1 MTKLKN
7 TTTTNTPTTQKIKQK
22 KATSVKRKMT
32 EAFSLMV
39 VFITVISAL
48 AIVFITHANS
58 AVIEI
63 EKTLDLKYTF
73 AYNLNQAIFD
83 INKNSY
89 LLQTQSLNKN
99 KQKQLEGRLTRAVDD
114 LKKGLKKL
122 DSDNKYTKILNDK
135 ATALISVVTDRYLP
149 SLKQGDPI
157 ALSSIYEKD
166 LYPLVEVLDKNSK
179 NLFMSHLYHATAV
192 VNGVQG
198 TLYIYLISS
207 ICLVAFVIAILIAYK
222 TSSYITHK
230 LDIAVKTAYQ
240 IAKGDTTVKVL
251 QSKRRDE
258 FGKLLE
264 SLEMMRTSLNQ
275 LVSEIL
281 TDVKTSTQKIDEI
294 DTITGNINDKAVYT
308 QSTSTV
314 IANAATQMVN
324 LTNEIAKNCETAAAN
339 ADKTN
344 QDTQVG
350 VHAIQQTIDGIL
362 EQVKKSEEDAGLVS
376 NLVKQADNIGAIVQT
391 IDEIAA
397 QTNLLALNAAI
408 EAARAGDAG
417 KGFAVVADEVRALA
431 SRTTKSTKDIADMVG
446 SIQADANLAQ
456 GSMQQSLEHMQELST
471 KAQAVHSLLNSII
484 DGVKTLDEEIS
495 QIAKATVEQ
504 NQSTL
509 EISQNLSSINE
520 NICGF
525 SEDVGAVKEEVSQS
539 VRLLN
544 KLLSSVGSIKV

>member
-7 TTTTNTPTTQKIKQK
+7 TTTTNFPTVKVKKK

>member
-1 MTKLKN
+1 MTKPKN
-7 TTTTNTPTTQKIKQK
+7 TTTTNFPTVKVKKK

-48 AIVFITHANS
+48 AIVFITNANS

-149 SLKQGDPI
+149 TLKNNDLI

-207 ICLVAFVIAILIAYK
+207 ICLVAVVIAILIAYK

-264 SLEMMRTSLNQ
+264 SLEMMRASLNQ

-350 VHAIQQTIDGIL
+350 VRAIQQTIDGIL

-456 GSMQQSLEHMQELST
+456 GSMQQSLEHMQELSA

>member
-7 TTTTNTPTTQKIKQK
+7 TTTTNFPTVKVKKK

-149 SLKQGDPI
+149 TLKNNDLI

-179 NLFMSHLYHATAV
+179 NLFMAHLYHATAV

-207 ICLVAFVIAILIAYK
+207 ICLVAVVIAILIAYK

>member
-7 TTTTNTPTTQKIKQK
+7 TTTTNSPTVKVKKK

-48 AIVFITHANS
+48 AIVFITNANS

-149 SLKQGDPI
+149 TLKNNDLI

-207 ICLVAFVIAILIAYK
+207 ICLVAVVIAILIAYK

-350 VHAIQQTIDGIL
+350 VRAIQQTIDGIL
-362 EQVKKSEEDAGLVS
+362 DQVKKSEEDAGLVS

-456 GSMQQSLEHMQELST
+456 GSMQQSLEHMQELSA

>member
-7 TTTTNTPTTQKIKQK
+7 TTTTNSPTVKVKKK

-39 VFITVISAL
+39 VFITLISAL

-99 KQKQLEGRLTRAVDD
+99 KQKQLEGRLVRAVDD

-149 SLKQGDPI
+149 TLKNNDLI

-207 ICLVAFVIAILIAYK
+207 ICLIAFVIAILIAYK

-456 GSMQQSLEHMQELST
+456 GSMQQSLEHMQELSA

>member
-7 TTTTNTPTTQKIKQK
+7 TTTTNSPTVKVKKK

>member
-7 TTTTNTPTTQKIKQK
+7 TTTTNFPTVKVKKK

-89 LLQTQSLNKN
+89 LLQTQRLNKN
-99 KQKQLEGRLTRAVDD
+99 KQKQLEGRLVRAVDD

-149 SLKQGDPI
+149 TLKNNDLI

-207 ICLVAFVIAILIAYK
+207 ICLIAFVIAILIAYK

-350 VHAIQQTIDGIL
+350 VRAIQQTIDGIL
-362 EQVKKSEEDAGLVS
+362 DQVKKSEEDASLVS

-431 SRTTKSTKDIADMVG
+431 SRTTKSTKDIATMVG

>member
-1 MTKLKN
+1 MTKNKN
-7 TTTTNTPTTQKIKQK
+7 TTTTNSPTVKVK
-22 KATSVKRKMT
+22 KKKTTSVKRKMT

-39 VFITVISAL
+39 VFITLISAL

-99 KQKQLEGRLTRAVDD
+99 KQKQLEGRLVRAVDD

-149 SLKQGDPI
+149 TLKNNDLI

>member
-1 MTKLKN
+1 MTKNKN
-7 TTTTNTPTTQKIKQK
+7 TTTTNSPTVKVKQK

-32 EAFSLMV
+32 EAFALMV
-39 VFITVISAL
+39 VFITLISAL

-264 SLEMMRTSLNQ
+264 SLEMMRASLNQ

-350 VHAIQQTIDGIL
+350 VRAIQQTIDGIL
-362 EQVKKSEEDAGLVS
+362 DQVKKSEEDAGLVS

>member
-7 TTTTNTPTTQKIKQK
+7 TTTTNSPTVKVKKK
-22 KATSVKRKMT
+22 KATSVRRKMT

-39 VFITVISAL
+39 VFITLISAL

>member
-7 TTTTNTPTTQKIKQK
+7 TTTTNSPTVKVKKK

-149 SLKQGDPI
+149 TLKNNDLI

-207 ICLVAFVIAILIAYK
+207 ICLVAVVIAILIAYK

-350 VHAIQQTIDGIL
+350 VRAIQQTIDGIL

-456 GSMQQSLEHMQELST
+456 GSMQQSLEHMQELSA

>member
-1 MTKLKN
+1 MTKNKN
-7 TTTTNTPTTQKIKQK
+7 TTTTNSPTVKVKQK

-32 EAFSLMV
+32 EAFALMV
-39 VFITVISAL
+39 VFITLISAL

-99 KQKQLEGRLTRAVDD
+99 KQKQLEGRLVRAVDD

-122 DSDNKYTKILNDK
+122 EPENKYTKILNDK
-135 ATALISVVTDRYLP
+135 ATLLIRVVTESYLP
-149 SLKQGDPI
+149 AIKQGDPN
-157 ALSSIYEKD
+157 ALSSIYEKAV
-166 LYPLVEVLDKNSK
+166 YPLIEVLDKNSK
-179 NLFMSHLYHATAV
+179 HLFMSHLYHATAV
-192 VNGVQG
+192 INGVNG
-198 TLYIYLISS
+198 TLYIYLISA
-207 ICLVAFVIAILIAYK
+207 ICFIAFVIAILIAYK

-258 FGKLLE
+258 FGNLLE
-264 SLEMMRTSLNQ
+264 SLEMMRASLNQ

-362 EQVKKSEEDAGLVS
+362 DQVKKSEEDAGLVS

>member
-7 TTTTNTPTTQKIKQK
+7 TTTTNFPTVKVK
-22 KATSVKRKMT
+22 KKKTTSVKRKMT

-39 VFITVISAL
+39 VFITLISAL

-99 KQKQLEGRLTRAVDD
+99 KQKQLEGRLVRAVDD

-149 SLKQGDPI
+149 TLKNNDLI

-264 SLEMMRTSLNQ
+264 SLEMMRASLNQ

-350 VHAIQQTIDGIL
+350 VRAIQQTIDGIL
-362 EQVKKSEEDAGLVS
+362 DQVKKSEEDASLVS

>member
-7 TTTTNTPTTQKIKQK
+7 TTTTNSPTVKVKKK

-149 SLKQGDPI
+149 TLKNNDLI

-179 NLFMSHLYHATAV
+179 NLFMAHLYHATAV

-207 ICLVAFVIAILIAYK
+207 ICLIAFVIAILIAYK

>member
-1 MTKLKN
+1 MTKNKN
-7 TTTTNTPTTQKIKQK
+7 TTTTNSPTVKVK
-22 KATSVKRKMT
+22 KKKTTSVKRKMT

-39 VFITVISAL
+39 VFITLISAL

-99 KQKQLEGRLTRAVDD
+99 KQKQLEGRLVRAVDD

-149 SLKQGDPI
+149 TLKNNDLI

-192 VNGVQG
+192 VNDVQG

-207 ICLVAFVIAILIAYK
+207 ICLVAVVIAILIAYK

>member
-7 TTTTNTPTTQKIKQK
+7 TTTTNFPTVKVKKK

-99 KQKQLEGRLTRAVDD
+99 KQKQLEGRLVRAVDD
-114 LKKGLKKL
+114 LKKGLKKF

-149 SLKQGDPI
+149 TLKNNDLI

-362 EQVKKSEEDAGLVS
+362 DQVKKSEEDASLVS

-431 SRTTKSTKDIADMVG
+431 SRTTKSTKDIATMVG

-456 GSMQQSLEHMQELST
+456 GSMQQSLEHMQELSA

-525 SEDVGAVKEEVSQS
+525 SKDVGAVKEEVSQS

>member
-7 TTTTNTPTTQKIKQK
+7 TTTTNSPTVKVKK
-22 KATSVKRKMT
+22 NKATSVKRKMT

-39 VFITVISAL
+39 SFITVISAL

-207 ICLVAFVIAILIAYK
+207 ICLVAVVIAILIAYK

-264 SLEMMRTSLNQ
+264 SLEMMRASLNQ

-350 VHAIQQTIDGIL
+350 VRAIQQTIDGIL
-362 EQVKKSEEDAGLVS
+362 DQVKKSEEDAGLVS

>member
-7 TTTTNTPTTQKIKQK
+7 STTTNSPTVKVKKK

-149 SLKQGDPI
+149 TLKNNDLI

-207 ICLVAFVIAILIAYK
+207 ICLIAFVIAILIAYK

>member
-7 TTTTNTPTTQKIKQK
+7 TTTTNSPTVKVKKK

-99 KQKQLEGRLTRAVDD
+99 KQKQLEGRLVRAVDD

-149 SLKQGDPI
+149 TLKNNDLI

-179 NLFMSHLYHATAV
+179 NLFMAHLYHATAV

-207 ICLVAFVIAILIAYK
+207 ICLIAFVIAILIAYK

-264 SLEMMRTSLNQ
+264 SLEMMRASLNQ

-350 VHAIQQTIDGIL
+350 VRAIQQTIDGIL
-362 EQVKKSEEDAGLVS
+362 DQVKKSEEDASLVS

-456 GSMQQSLEHMQELST
+456 GSMQQSLEHMQELSA

>member
-7 TTTTNTPTTQKIKQK
+7 TTTTNSPTVKVKKK

-114 LKKGLKKL
+114 LKKELKKL

-149 SLKQGDPI
+149 TLKNNDLI

-179 NLFMSHLYHATAV
+179 NLFMAHLYHATAV

-207 ICLVAFVIAILIAYK
+207 ICLVAVVIAILIAYK

-264 SLEMMRTSLNQ
+264 SLEMMRASLNE

-350 VHAIQQTIDGIL
+350 VRAIQQTIDGIL
-362 EQVKKSEEDAGLVS
+362 DQVKKSEEDASLVS

-456 GSMQQSLEHMQELST
+456 GSMQQSLEHMQELSA

>member
-1 MTKLKN
+1 MKKSKI
-7 TTTTNTPTTQKIKQK
+7 TTTDCAPKKVKHN

-32 EAFSLMV
+32 QSFSLMV

-63 EKTLDLKYTF
+63 EKSLDLKYTF

-99 KQKQLEGRLTRAVDD
+99 KQKQLEGRLVRSVDD

-122 DSDNKYTKILNDK
+122 DPDNKYNKILQDK
-135 ATALISVVTDRYLP
+135 ATVLIRKVSESYFPLLKNGDLTTL
-149 SLKQGDPI
+149 SLV
-157 ALSSIYEKD
+157 YEED
-166 LYPLVEVLDKNSK
+166 LYPLIEVLDKNSK
-179 NLFMSHLYHATAV
+179 HLFMSHLYHATAV
-192 VNGVQG
+192 INGVNG
-198 TLYIYLISS
+198 TLYIYLISA
-207 ICLVAFVIAILIAYK
+207 ICFIAFVIAITIAYK

-264 SLEMMRTSLNQ
+264 SLEMMRASLNQ

-294 DTITGNINDKAVYT
+294 DTITSNINNKAVHT
-308 QSTSTV
+308 QSTSSI
-314 IANAATQMVN
+314 IANAASQMVN
-324 LTNEIAKNCETAAAN
+324 LTDEIAKNCETAAAN

-344 QDTQVG
+344 HDTQVG
-350 VHAIQQTIDGIL
+350 VSAISDTIEGIL
-362 EQVKKSEEDAGLVS
+362 DQVKKSEKDATLVA
-376 NLVKQADNIGAIVQT
+376 NLVKQADGIGAIVET

-397 QTNLLALNAAI
+397 QTNVLALNAAI

-431 SRTTKSTKDIADMVG
+431 SRTTKSTKDIATMVG
-446 SIQADANLAQ
+446 NIQSDANLAQ
-456 GSMQQSLEHMQELST
+456 SSMQQSLQHMQQLSD
-471 KAQAVHSLLNSII
+471 KAQSVHSLLNSII
-484 DGVKTLDEEIS
+484 EGVETLDEEIS

-509 EISQNLSSINE
+509 EISQNISSINE

-539 VRLLN
+539 VKMLN
-544 KLLSSVGSIKV
+544 ELLSSVGSIKV

>member
-7 TTTTNTPTTQKIKQK
+7 TTTTNFPTVKVKKK

-99 KQKQLEGRLTRAVDD
+99 KQKQLEGRLVRAVDD

-149 SLKQGDPI
+149 TLKNNDLI

-264 SLEMMRTSLNQ
+264 PLEMMRASLHQ
-275 LVSEIL
+275 LVSAIL

-431 SRTTKSTKDIADMVG
+431 SRTTKSTKDIATMVG

-456 GSMQQSLEHMQELST
+456 GSMQQSLEHMQELSA

>member
-7 TTTTNTPTTQKIKQK
+7 TTTTNFPTVKVKKK

-122 DSDNKYTKILNDK
+122 DSDNKILNDK
-135 ATALISVVTDRYLP
+135 ATALISVVTESYLP

-157 ALSSIYEKD
+157 ALSSIYEKE

-179 NLFMSHLYHATAV
+179 NLFMAHLYHATAV

-207 ICLVAFVIAILIAYK
+207 ICLIAFVIAILIAYK

-264 SLEMMRTSLNQ
+264 SLEMMRASLNQ

-362 EQVKKSEEDAGLVS
+362 DQVKKSEEDASLVS

-431 SRTTKSTKDIADMVG
+431 SRTTKSTKDIATMVG

-525 SEDVGAVKEEVSQS
+525 SKDVGAVKEEVSQS

>member
-7 TTTTNTPTTQKIKQK
+7 TTTTNFPTVKVKKK

-39 VFITVISAL
+39 IFITVISAL

-99 KQKQLEGRLTRAVDD
+99 KQKQLEGRLVRAVDD

-149 SLKQGDPI
+149 TLKNNDLI

-166 LYPLVEVLDKNSK
+166 LYTLVEVLDKNSK

-207 ICLVAFVIAILIAYK
+207 ICLIAFVIAILIAYK

-264 SLEMMRTSLNQ
+264 SLEMMRASLNQ

-362 EQVKKSEEDAGLVS
+362 DQVKKSEEDASLVS

-456 GSMQQSLEHMQELST
+456 GSMQQSLEHMQELSA

>member
-1 MTKLKN
+1 MTKNKN
-7 TTTTNTPTTQKIKQK
+7 TTTTNSPTVKVK
-22 KATSVKRKMT
+22 KKKTTSVKRKMT

-39 VFITVISAL
+39 VFITLISAL

-149 SLKQGDPI
+149 TLKNNDLI

>member
-7 TTTTNTPTTQKIKQK
+7 TTTTNSPTVKVKKK

-99 KQKQLEGRLTRAVDD
+99 KQKQLEGRLVRAVDD

-149 SLKQGDPI
+149 TLKNNDLI

>member
-7 TTTTNTPTTQKIKQK
+7 TTTTNSPTVKVKKK

-39 VFITVISAL
+39 IFITVISAL

-207 ICLVAFVIAILIAYK
+207 ICLIAFVIAILIAYK

>member
-7 TTTTNTPTTQKIKQK
+7 STTTNSPTVKVKKK

-39 VFITVISAL
+39 VFITLISAL

-99 KQKQLEGRLTRAVDD
+99 KQKQLEGRLVRAVDD

-122 DSDNKYTKILNDK
+122 EPENKYTKILNDK
-135 ATALISVVTDRYLP
+135 ATLLIRVVTESYLP
-149 SLKQGDPI
+149 AIKQGDPN
-157 ALSSIYEKD
+157 ALSSIYEKAV
-166 LYPLVEVLDKNSK
+166 YPLIEVLDKNSK

-207 ICLVAFVIAILIAYK
+207 ICLIAFVIAILIAYK

-264 SLEMMRTSLNQ
+264 SLEMMRASLNQ

-350 VHAIQQTIDGIL
+350 VRAIQQTIDGIL
-362 EQVKKSEEDAGLVS
+362 DQVKKSEEDAGLVS

-456 GSMQQSLEHMQELST
+456 GSMQQSLEHMQELSA

>member
-7 TTTTNTPTTQKIKQK
+7 TTTTNFPTVKVKKK

-39 VFITVISAL
+39 VFITLISAL

-99 KQKQLEGRLTRAVDD
+99 KQKQLEGRLVRAVDD

-135 ATALISVVTDRYLP
+135 ATALIRIVTESYLP

-207 ICLVAFVIAILIAYK
+207 ICLIAFVIAILIAYK

-350 VHAIQQTIDGIL
+350 VRAIQQTIDGIL
-362 EQVKKSEEDAGLVS
+362 DQVKKSEEDAGLVS

-391 IDEIAA
+391 IDKIAA

-544 KLLSSVGSIKV
+544 KLLSSVDSIKV

>member
-7 TTTTNTPTTQKIKQK
+7 TTTTNSPTVKVKKK

-39 VFITVISAL
+39 VFITLISAL

-207 ICLVAFVIAILIAYK
+207 ICLIAFVIAILIAYK

>member
-7 TTTTNTPTTQKIKQK
+7 TTTTNFPTVKVKKK

-39 VFITVISAL
+39 VFITLISAL

-99 KQKQLEGRLTRAVDD
+99 KQKQLEGRLVRAVDD

-149 SLKQGDPI
+149 TLKNNDLI

-207 ICLVAFVIAILIAYK
+207 ICLVAVVIAILIAYK

-350 VHAIQQTIDGIL
+350 VRAIQQTIDGIL
-362 EQVKKSEEDAGLVS
+362 DQVKKSEEDAGLVS

>member
-1 MTKLKN
+1 MTKNKN
-7 TTTTNTPTTQKIKQK
+7 TTTTNSPTVKVK
-22 KATSVKRKMT
+22 KKKTTSVKRKMT

-39 VFITVISAL
+39 VFITLISAL

-149 SLKQGDPI
+149 TLKNNDLI

-207 ICLVAFVIAILIAYK
+207 ICLVAVVIAILIAYK

>member
-7 TTTTNTPTTQKIKQK
+7 TTTTNFPTVKVKKK

-39 VFITVISAL
+39 VFITLISAL

-149 SLKQGDPI
+149 TLKNNDLI

-207 ICLVAFVIAILIAYK
+207 ICLVAVVIAILIAYK

>member
-7 TTTTNTPTTQKIKQK
+7 TTTTNSPTVKVKKK

-207 ICLVAFVIAILIAYK
+207 ICLVAVVIAILIAYK

>member
-7 TTTTNTPTTQKIKQK
+7 TTTTNFPTVKVKKK

-149 SLKQGDPI
+149 TLKNNDLI

-207 ICLVAFVIAILIAYK
+207 ICLVAVVIAILIAYK

>member
-7 TTTTNTPTTQKIKQK
+7 TTTTNSTTVKVKKK

-99 KQKQLEGRLTRAVDD
+99 KQKQLEGRLVRAVDD

-149 SLKQGDPI
+149 TLKNNDLI

-207 ICLVAFVIAILIAYK
+207 ICLVAVVIAILIAYK

-350 VHAIQQTIDGIL
+350 VRAIQQTIDGIL

>member
-7 TTTTNTPTTQKIKQK
+7 TTTTNSPTVKVKKK

-149 SLKQGDPI
+149 TLKNNDLI

-350 VHAIQQTIDGIL
+350 VRAIQQTIDGIL

-456 GSMQQSLEHMQELST
+456 GSMQQSLEHMQELSA

>member
-7 TTTTNTPTTQKIKQK
+7 TTTTNFPTVKVKKK

-122 DSDNKYTKILNDK
+122 DSDNKILNDK
-135 ATALISVVTDRYLP
+135 ATALISVVTESYLP

-157 ALSSIYEKD
+157 ALSSIYEKE

-179 NLFMSHLYHATAV
+179 NLFMAHLYHATAV

-207 ICLVAFVIAILIAYK
+207 ICLIAFVIAILIAYK

-264 SLEMMRTSLNQ
+264 SLEMMRASLNQ

-362 EQVKKSEEDAGLVS
+362 DQVKKSEEDASLVS

-525 SEDVGAVKEEVSQS
+525 SKDVGAVKEEVSQS

>member
-1 MTKLKN
+1 MTKNKN
-7 TTTTNTPTTQKIKQK
+7 TTTTNSPTVKVKKK

-39 VFITVISAL
+39 IFITVISAL

-179 NLFMSHLYHATAV
+179 NLFMAHLYHATAV

-207 ICLVAFVIAILIAYK
+207 ICLIAFVIAILIAYK